1 MKTTTLMLVAV
12 AMVAC
17 GGVEREPFESGD
29 ASVRADAGMTDSGS
43 PDASRP
49 PPYDQSCEP
58 SREACQAAL
67 DACVM
72 GADFE
77 TTTACIS
84 TASECYVAELE
95 SKRACFESFACNAAL
110 DSFDCV
116 AQCETEHR
124 ECLPTATNPSE
135 RERCTAAAE
144 RCHRDVCGVDR
155 WRTGV
160 SGTPEC

>member
-1 MKTTTLMLVAV
+1 MKMTAMVLALVLVA
-12 AMVAC
+12 AC
-17 GGVEREPFESGD
+17 GGSEREPFEPGD
-29 ASVRADAGMTDSGS
+29 AMTAGDAGVSTS

-49 PPYDQSCEP
+49 PRYDQSCEP
-58 SREACQAAL
+58 SPDACQAAL
-67 DACVM
+67 DACAL
-72 GADFE
+72 GADFA

-95 SKRACFESFACNAAL
+95 SKRECFQRFACDAAL
-110 DSFDCV
+110 ESIDCV

-124 ECLPTATNPSE
+124 ECLPGATNPSE
-135 RERCTAAAE
+135 RERCTAATE
-144 RCHRDVCGVDR
+144 RCHREVCGVDR